1 MLSTAGTSGLRGT
14 FVYDRSAWSVV
25 LVNSLRWS
33 RFVGV
38 APRWPRRVRICTLGA
53 DAALHVSR
61 RIPASGNVGLF
72 RMLQLDVTRP
82 LPRLVEALNAFQPE
96 VLMPYPSM
104 AALLAEEQL
113 AGRLHI
119 RPRVVTTHSEV
130 LSPGMAQRIEAAWG
144 TVPFNHY
151 GLTEESH
158 VGCECGAHSGIHLFE
173 DLCIL
178 EVVDERNRPVPPGA
192 KCLLTNLYNRVQPLI
207 RYEISDMLTL
217 GVAPCACGR
226 PFSLITAIGG
236 RSEDIL
242 VLRDRHGQPVAVPPL
257 ALTARIESLL

>member
-1 MLSTAGTSGLRGT
+1 VLSTAGTSGLRGT

-25 LVNSLRWS
+25 LANSLRWS

-151 GLTEESH
+151 GLTEEPH

-192 KCLLTNLYNRVQPLI
+192 ARGKVPPDQPLQPGAAADPL
-207 RYEISDMLTL
+207 RDQRH
-217 GVAPCACGR
+217 ADP
-226 PFSLITAIGG
+226 GG
-236 RSEDIL
+236 RA
-242 VLRDRHGQPVAVPPL
+242 LRLWPAVFPDHRNRWAQRRHPGSAGPARTAGRRAAACSDRPH
-257 ALTARIESLL
+257 